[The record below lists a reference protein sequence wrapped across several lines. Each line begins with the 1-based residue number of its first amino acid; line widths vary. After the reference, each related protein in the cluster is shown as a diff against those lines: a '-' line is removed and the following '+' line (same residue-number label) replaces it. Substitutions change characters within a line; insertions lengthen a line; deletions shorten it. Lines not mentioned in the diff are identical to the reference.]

1 MIRFLKIIL
10 FIGFLTVFQVSVSA
24 QNTMPNIENLT
35 DQQLVAILNQYQLV
49 GLSDFELD
57 MKAKERGLSQSQ
69 ITALKK
75 RIAQLDPASLKDLNA
90 PKKAANDISTE
101 VRTNPEIRNYN
112 RRIDTSKGLKPF
124 GASIFNNEDLSFEP
138 NLNIATPQNYVIGV
152 NDQLLI
158 DIFGNSD
165 ITQKIKVNPEGDIR
179 VQKLGPVRVAGLTI
193 EDARIKLKNA
203 LTKIYPGIANGSV
216 SVQLSI
222 AQIRSIR
229 VTIIGEIKRPGNYDI
244 SSLSTLMNGLFAS
257 GGPNEIGSFRDI
269 ELVRN
274 GKKMVVFDLYDFLLK
289 SDLSKNLLLQDGDV
303 IRVNPYAKRVTLNGA
318 VKKPALFDVK
328 ENETAADI
336 LAYAGGFADIGYKEM
351 LRVYRFG
358 AKNKEIL
365 SVKKEQLSQFKL
377 MSGDNLEVDTIAN
390 SYVNRV
396 GIFGSVYYPGF
407 YGISVM
413 PTLKDL
419 LIAAKP
425 HEDAYLQRALLR
437 RLKVDY
443 TPEII
448 NFNINEVL
456 NGSFN
461 ISLIREDSVQ
471 IFRVSDLREK
481 YTVSINGEVNKPGIF
496 DFSDSMT
503 AQDLVLMASGYKD
516 GASLQKIEIS
526 RRLRQNSATQKDSSL
541 YSIIKVI
548 DATTTNIADL
558 NFKLSPFDIISV
570 RRSPIYKEQISVKIE
585 GEVLYPGKYT
595 LTGNTERIS
604 DLVKRAGGLKQKGFA
619 EGAVLIRNT
628 YRDIS
633 ENDAAVLNNKT
644 NLMNTQNGKA
654 STTANTTTNNATN
667 NTNTTTAITTPIIS
681 STDTS
686 IIANLNKEQ
695 KPVGIKLD
703 QILKK
708 PGSAEDLFLVEGDVL
723 KVPNELQ
730 TIQTFGAVNVPKQI
744 VYVEGISFKDAL
756 KESGRFSLNAARKNS
771 YVIYPNGQVRKTR
784 NFLFFRSY
792 PSIKPGTEIY
802 VPIKKQGSKLSTG
815 ELIGIISSVSGM
827 ISMLVVLLRI

>member
-10 FIGFLTVFQVSVSA
+10 FIGFLTVFEVSVSA
-24 QNTMPNIENLT
+24 QNPMPNIENLT
-35 DQQLVAILNQYQLV
+35 DQQLVAMLNQYQLV

-57 MKAKERGLSQSQ
+57 IKAKERGLSQSQ
-69 ITALKK
+69 ITLLKK
-75 RIAQLDPASLKDLNA
+75 RISQLDPTTLKDLNG
-90 PKKAANDISTE
+90 PKKSVNDLSTE
-101 VRTNPEIRNYN
+101 VRTNPEIRNYNYN

-152 NDQLLI
+152 NDQLLV

-179 VQKLGPVRVAGLTI
+179 VHNLGPVRVAGLTI

-303 IRVNPYAKRVTLNGA
+303 IRVNPYSNRVTLNGA

-336 LAYAGGFADIGYKEM
+336 LAFAGGFADIGYKEV

-358 AKNKEIL
+358 AKNKELL
-365 SVKKEQLSQFKL
+365 SIKKEQLSHFKL
-377 MSGDNLEVDTIAN
+377 MSGDNLEVDTLAN
-390 SYVNRV
+390 TYINRV

-407 YGISVM
+407 YGTSVM

-425 HEDAYLQRALLR
+425 HEDAYLERALLR

-443 TPEII
+443 TPEFI

-456 NGSFN
+456 DGKFN
-461 ISLIREDSVQ
+461 IPLIREDSIQ

-481 YTVSINGEVNKPGIF
+481 YTVTINGEVNKPGIF
-496 DFSDSMT
+496 DFSDNMT

-526 RRLRQNSATQKDSSL
+526 RRLRLNNGSQKDSSL
-541 YSIIKVI
+541 YSVIKEI
-548 DATTTNIADL
+548 DATTTNTTDL
-558 NFKLSPFDIISV
+558 NFKLSPFDIISI

-585 GEVLYPGKYT
+585 GEVVYPGKYT
-595 LTGNTERIS
+595 LTGNMERIS

-619 EGAVLIRNT
+619 GGAVLIRNT

-633 ENDAAVLNNKT
+633 ENDAAVLNSKT

-654 STTANTTTNNATN
+654 ATTT
-667 NTNTTTAITTPIIS
+667 TTPVIS
-681 STDTS
+681 SADTS

-695 KPVGIKLD
+695 KPVGIQLD
-703 QILKK
+703 QILKR

-723 KVPNELQ
+723 KVPKELQ

-756 KESGRFSLNAARKNS
+756 RESGRFSLNAARKNS